1 MQLGYFLT
9 KYGWKYWI
17 SPNEKINPRRLINW
31 PIQSHGSEILRR
43 AIIDLDEAGFEISM
57 IIHDAVL
64 IHMKRKGSAKNI
76 RKLKKIM
83 SDAAEKVIGAA
94 IPVDTNII
102 RKQFN
107 QDGEHKER
115 GRRCSEARA
124 SCPLKITGSG
134 CGPRLSTRRR
144 PSGATTAKGEW
155 GETRI
160 NSRTHASRCLALG
173 IHHVS
178 IVYTTRQKLFRGDHN
193 LYHIT

>member
-1 MQLGYFLT
+1 MQRGYFT
-9 KYGWKYWI
+9 TCYGWKYWI
-17 SPNEKINPRRLINW
+17 TDKEIVNPRRLTNW

-115 GRRCSEARA
+115 WKT
-124 SCPLKITGSG
+124 L
-134 CGPRLSTRRR
+134 
-144 PSGATTAKGEW
+144 
-155 GETRI
+155 
-160 NSRTHASRCLALG
+160 
-173 IHHVS
+173 
-178 IVYTTRQKLFRGDHN
+178 
-193 LYHIT
+193 